1 MTAFRHYHESSIR
14 NGCRHLFGPIWR
26 CKRIAVPD
34 KNESR
39 HDYGRKAR
47 ATIDPYDNGLRLP
60 RQSID
65 ANRKTHPHIHFAKG
79 RIVLV
84 RRMQYRAQSLCQQR
98 LEITGPSLGDQSPA
112 PRDLF
117 GGIRA
122 GRGVE
127 QRQFNHTPRRLP
139 YDLAERRRG
148 LRRPS
153 PGLFYPPA
161 WMRW

>member
-26 CKRIAVPD
+26 RKRIAVTD

-39 HDYGRKAR
+39 YDYGRKAR
-47 ATIDPYDNGLRLP
+47 ATIDPCDNGLRLP

-65 ANRKTHPHIHFAKG
+65 ANRKTHTHIDFAKG

-98 LEITGPSLGDQSPA
+98 LEITGPGMGDHSPA
-112 PRDLF
+112 LCDLL
-117 GGIRA
+117 GRIRA

-127 QRQFNHTPRRLP
+127 QRQFT
-139 YDLAERRRG
+139 
-148 LRRPS
+148 RPGACRMIS
-153 PGLFYPPA
+153 
-161 WMRW
+161 RQI